1 MHSIVK
7 CYNEAEMKI
16 NDSIYYTPHQVA
28 SFFSISKDTLLYYDR
43 IGLFSPAMRKE
54 NGYRCYTASQ
64 LNELDRILTLRDL
77 GIPISS
83 IKEAAGDPSTPSFLS
98 LLENEEES
106 IRRKIDEC
114 NALLSIVSSIRKSIN
129 TAASAE
135 KGRLYLSDEVARP
148 VIRVP
153 IRTASETESTDPE
166 WQEAYSSLMA
176 DADCKEIIS
185 IGSIVRFDEARRY
198 LGNICREVYA
208 TFARPLDEML
218 PAGRYASMYFSGSLD
233 NLSSFYRQF
242 FSALDSSGLECIG
255 DIYEEL
261 SISTVVTK
269 DEREHVTRLMVQ
281 VRMPCAQP
289 SLQQRAN
296 PALS

>member
-1 MHSIVK
+1 
-7 CYNEAEMKI
+7 MKI

-28 SFFSISKDTLLYYDR
+28 SFFSIRKDTLLYYDR
-43 IGLFSPAMRKE
+43 IGLFSPAMRNE

-77 GIPISS
+77 GVPISS
-83 IKEAAGDPSTPSFLS
+83 IKEASGDPSTPSFLS

-114 NALLSIVSSIRKSIN
+114 NALLSIVSSIRESIN
-129 TAASAE
+129 AAASAQ
-135 KGRLYLSDEVARP
+135 KGRLYLSDEEAKP
-148 VIRVP
+148 IIRVP
-153 IRTASETESTDPE
+153 IRTASDTEATDPE
-166 WQEAYSSLMA
+166 WQEAYSNLMA
-176 DADCKEIIS
+176 AADCKAIIS
-185 IGSIVRFDEARRY
+185 IGSIVRLDEARRY

-208 TFARPLDEML
+208 TFARPLDETI
-218 PAGRYASMYFSGSLD
+218 PPGRYASMYFSGSLE

-242 FSALDSSGLECIG
+242 FAALDSAGLECEG

-269 DEREHVTRLMVQ
+269 DENEHVTKLMVRVGKSCSQ
-281 VRMPCAQP
+281 LPV
-289 SLQQRAN
+289 
-296 PALS
+296 

>member
-1 MHSIVK
+1 
-7 CYNEAEMKI
+7 MKI
-16 NDSIYYTPHQVA
+16 DDSIYYSPHQMA
-28 SFFSISKDTLLYYDR
+28 SFFSIKKDTLLFYDR
-43 IGLFSPAMRKE
+43 IGLFTPAMRKS
-54 NGYRCYTASQ
+54 NGYRLYSASQ
-64 LNELDRILTLRDL
+64 VNELDTILTLKDL
-77 GIPISS
+77 GIPLAA
-83 IKEAAGDPSTPSFLS
+83 IKEAVASINTPSFLS
-98 LLENEEES
+98 LLENEEAS
-106 IRRKIDEC
+106 IIGKIREC
-114 NALLSIVSSIRKSIN
+114 NARLGIVKAIKSSINEASKS
-129 TAASAE
+129 E
-135 KGRLYLSDEVARP
+135 KEKLYKTRLKKTPYIEM
-148 VIRVP
+148 P
-153 IRTASETESTDPE
+153 IRKIGKTETSDTA

-289 SLQQRAN
+289 SLQQRAY